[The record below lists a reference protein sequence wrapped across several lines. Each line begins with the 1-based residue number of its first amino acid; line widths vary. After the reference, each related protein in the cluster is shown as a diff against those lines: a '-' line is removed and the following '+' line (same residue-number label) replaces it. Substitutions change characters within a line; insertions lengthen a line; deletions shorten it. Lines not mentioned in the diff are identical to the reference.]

1 MDFHDTGGAGTPVV
15 LLHAASGHS
24 GMWEHQLP
32 AFTKAGYRCIAFD
45 RSAEGFASDQ
55 LEALAQKLAL
65 APFHVV
71 GTAAG
76 AIIAVDHAL
85 SHAQRLRSLVIAN
98 SIVGVQDADYLEMSR
113 RLRPSPQFEA
123 MPADFR
129 ELGPSYRAA
138 NAEGAKRW
146 NALAHAKPR
155 VSYTMRNRITYAAL
169 ETIRRPTLLL
179 TGDADLYMPPAV
191 LRLFAARIRGCQS
204 VVIPE
209 CGHSAYWE
217 QPEMFNRAVLEFLKK
232 Y

>member
-76 AIIAVDHAL
+76 AIIAVDYAL

-113 RLRPSPQFEA
+113 RLRPSP
-123 MPADFR
+123 
-129 ELGPSYRAA
+129 LGLHGYRRGRSPTSRCRTAAPSPSSSTSTRT
-138 NAEGAKRW
+138 GK
-146 NALAHAKPR
+146 
-155 VSYTMRNRITYAAL
+155 S
-169 ETIRRPTLLL
+169 RRSST
-179 TGDADLYMPPAV
+179 TGT
-191 LRLFAARIRGCQS
+191 S
-204 VVIPE
+204 
-209 CGHSAYWE
+209 S
-217 QPEMFNRAVLEFLKK
+217 
-232 Y
+232 

>member
-1 MDFHDTGGAGTPVV
+1 
-15 LLHAASGHS
+15 
-24 GMWEHQLP
+24 
-32 AFTKAGYRCIAFD
+32 
-45 RSAEGFASDQ
+45 

-138 NAEGAKRW
+138 NAEGTRRW
-146 NALAHAKPR
+146 AALAQPR
-155 VSYTMRNRITYAAL
+155 APDQKMRNRITFAAL
-169 ETIRRPTLLL
+169 ETIKTPTLLI
-179 TGDADLYMPPAV
+179 TGDADLYSPPPV
-191 LRLFAARIRGCQS
+191 LRMFAARI
-204 VVIPE
+204 
-209 CGHSAYWE
+209 
-217 QPEMFNRAVLEFLKK
+217 
-232 Y
+232 